1 MSNSLSILHKSY
13 FLFSFRPQFYFLKL
27 VFHLHLI
34 LFARAPKFLSY
45 VAMLPVNRFMNGF
58 LGLVL
63 IMLLV
68 VENVDLNPGPPI
80 EQDKFHQILLSNDK
94 RTRFTANQGSFSGL
108 DMYLGRPR
116 KKLEDNINTD
126 PREMNVT
133 EIRLEARSTLCH
145 I

>member
-1 MSNSLSILHKSY
+1 
-13 FLFSFRPQFYFLKL
+13 
-27 VFHLHLI
+27 
-34 LFARAPKFLSY
+34 
-45 VAMLPVNRFMNGF
+45 MLPVSRFLNGF

-68 VENVDLNPGPPI
+68 VENVDLNPGP
-80 EQDKFHQILLSNDK
+80 DKFHQILLSNDK